1 MKKLFWII
9 SAALLAVTACHTE
22 APDND
27 PAGIAMIVKNGQ
39 IDYFRQIETSFR
51 DICQQ
56 QGLEAY
62 YYSTSSETDYKGQI
76 AAVAE
81 LGKLGKSALK
91 GIIFSPGY
99 GPNGE
104 NAEAEVAALAKERG
118 IPVIILDSH
127 VSASGPLA
135 SSPYIG
141 TDNTAA
147 GKAMAEYVSADKV
160 AVFAMVGSPGIERA
174 EAFKAVKPGAVIYR
188 VGDTC
193 NDEVKAVLNDY
204 DDFVFFNGNDL
215 VSALSTLQAAGKR
228 VYTFDV
234 YGEFLDLLMKG
245 SPCLKGV
252 MAQNTFAMAR
262 KAVQAVLAKDQQGEM
277 IPTFYINGFTLDA
290 DEVQPFLE
298 FYNKAI
304 PDLNVAEKII
314 GKWITAES
322 RGKASPTNDKKVYT
336 FDSYTKAYISASLNS
351 AQQDVRW
358 DKQMEADVAI
368 DGNKV
373 TLTMHPKEGET
384 MVEDYVVTAI
394 NGSEFTA
401 NHKITVTAGSDVVF
415 SIEDGVRYTR
425 VTADYSEA
433 ILGLWE
439 CKEMTGDQT
448 YNDANGRLEFL
459 SDGTYRYYRMNDNGQ
474 WKLVTNR
481 EFQDYFVD
489 GSLLATRWKNEGED
503 ELREWWEIYTLG
515 EGWMVWTAL
524 RQKED
529 GTTFQQNMVWEK
541 IDLNLE
547 ENLIGKWMTLTDM
560 DGQPALTNDKEV
572 ITFMSPTKARVSRSR
587 GQRDGGPQAPE
598 QHDSP
603 EAIPGDMPGA
613 PGWDPYE
620 ECDVKIEGSLVTLM
634 SGGPDGAIHS
644 LKLQIIAISESEFEC
659 EIFRDAPGGM
669 PSPSEEEGNEEERMS
684 NMQNQRFTRVTS
696 DYIAAILGTWEGR
709 CTSEG
714 SEFDDGQVH
723 RWSYTEDGNFVYYV
737 QNSEGKWVPS
747 QNTLNEYFVDG
758 NLLCTR
764 WVDNGVENREWWEIS
779 IAGDKMNWTA
789 LRQKEDGTTFTAT
802 FEMTKVPGIAMIA
815 KGGQID
821 YWRQIETAFRS
832 ICQDKG
838 ISAYYCST
846 SADSAYSEQVKAVE
860 VLSEVDPG
868 TLKGIIFAPCYGPD
882 GESAEAEVAALAKE
896 RGIPVIILDSPAT
909 ATGPLAGCPYIG
921 TDNTAAGKELA
932 QKVTA
937 DKVIAFAKVNTPG
950 VERAQ
955 AFKTVKPA
963 TQVFKA
969 SESVASEVAEALDSY
984 DDFVF
989 FNGSHLAEV
998 LPTLKA
1004 AGKRVYT
1011 FDIYGDFLDELIA
1024 GGSCLQGIMAQN
1036 TFAMARRAVDA
1047 VLDKATEGKLVPT
1060 FYITASNVTSPDVQP
1075 YIEYYGKQD

>member
-1 MKKLFWII
+1 MRKLFWIL
-9 SAALLAVTACHTE
+9 SVVLLAATACQRE
-22 APDND
+22 APYND
-27 PAGIAMIVKNGQ
+27 PVGIAMIVKNGQ

-62 YYSTSSETDYKGQI
+62 YYSTSSETDYKGQV
-76 AAVAE
+76 AAVEE

-127 VSASGPLA
+127 VSANGPLA
-135 SSPYIG
+135 SCPYIG

-160 AVFAMVGSPGIERA
+160 AVFAMQGSPGIERA

-188 VGDTC
+188 VGDKC
-193 NDEVKAVLNDY
+193 NDEVQAVLNDY

-215 VSALSTLQAAGKR
+215 VSALSMLQAAGKR

-245 SPCLKGV
+245 SPCLRGV

-277 IPTFYINGFTLDA
+277 VPTFYINGFTLDA

-298 FYNKAI
+298 FYNKQV

-314 GKWITAES
+314 GKWMFYDRNGELT
-322 RGKASPTNDKKVYT
+322 PTNKKRVFT
-336 FDSYTKAYISASLNS
+336 FVSTTKAYVSAAHSMES
-351 AQQDVRW
+351 AEWFDHT
-358 DKQMEADVAI
+358 EAAVAI

-373 TLTMHPKEGET
+373 TLTMQTDEHTT
-384 MVEDYVVTAI
+384 MVDEFVI
-394 NGSEFTA
+394 NSINESKFSGLL
-401 NHKITVTAGSDVVF
+401 NVTVTKDGDVVR
-415 SIEDGVRYTR
+415 SSESNIRLTKQ
-425 VTADYSEA
+425 TADYSEA

-448 YNDANGRLEFL
+448 YNDANARLEFL
-459 SDGTYRYYRMNDNGQ
+459 ADGTYRYYRLNDNGR
-474 WKLVTNR
+474 WETVTNR
-481 EFQDYFVD
+481 EFQNYFVD
-489 GSLLATRWKNEGED
+489 GSVLCTRWKNPDED

-541 IDLNLE
+541 IDLNVTE
-547 ENLIGKWMTLTDM
+547 KIIGKWMQTEI
-560 DGQPALTNDKEV
+560 DGQPALTNKKTV
-572 ITFMSPTKARVSRSR
+572 ATFYSSTLATVSTSR
-587 GQRDGGPQAPE
+587 EMRNSSTVWSINQE
-598 QHDSP
+598 F
-603 EAIPGDMPGA
+603 E
-613 PGWDPYE
+613 
-620 ECDVKIEGSLVTLM
+620 VKIEGNKVTLT
-634 SGGPDGAIHS
+634 SQQDESTTLVNEYIVTD
-644 LKLQIIAISESEFEC
+644 INDSEMIC
-659 EIFRDAPGGM
+659 TFRHLTIRNG
-669 PSPSEEEGNEEERMS
+669 EQS
-684 NMQNQRFTRVTS
+684 NRPMQEVRFVKQTA
-696 DYIAAILGTWEGR
+696 DYTAAILGTWEGR

-723 RWSYTEDGNFVYYV
+723 RWAYKGDGTFVYYV
-737 QNSEGKWVPS
+737 KDGDKWVPS

-764 WVDNGVENREWWEIS
+764 WIDLGQENREWWEITIDGS
-779 IAGDKMNWTA
+779 QMHWTA
-789 LRQKEDGTTFTAT
+789 LRQNPDGTTFTAT

-821 YWRQIETAFRS
+821 YWRQIETAFLS

-846 SADSAYSEQVKAVE
+846 SADNAYSEQVEAVK
-860 VLSEVDPG
+860 VLSEIDPG

-909 ATGPLAGCPYIG
+909 ATGPLAGCPFIG

-932 QKVTA
+932 QKVSA
-937 DKVIAFAKVNTPG
+937 DKVAAFAKINTPG

-955 AFKTVKPA
+955 AFLTEKPA
-963 TQVFKA
+963 TELFTV
-969 SESVASEVAEALDSY
+969 SESAASEVAEALSNY

-989 FNGSHLAEV
+989 FNGSNLVDVLA
-998 LPTLKA
+998 TLKN

-1011 FDIYGDFLDELIA
+1011 FDIYGDFLDELLA
-1024 GGSCLQGIMAQN
+1024 GGTCLQGIMAQN

-1060 FYITASNVTSPDVQP
+1060 FYITASNVTSPDVMP
-1075 YIEYYGKQD
+1075 YLLYYNKLDGTLPK

>member
-62 YYSTSSETDYKGQI
+62 YYSTSSEADYKGQI

-188 VGDTC
+188 VGDNC
-193 NDEVKAVLNDY
+193 NDEVQAVLNDY

-298 FYNKAI
+298 FYGKRV

-314 GKWITAES
+314 GKWMFYDRNGELT
-322 RGKASPTNDKKVYT
+322 PTNKKRVFT
-336 FDSYTKAYISASLNS
+336 FVSSTKAYVSAAHSMES
-351 AQQDVRW
+351 AEWFDHT
-358 DKQMEADVAI
+358 EAAVAI

-373 TLTMHPKEGET
+373 TLTMQTDEHTT
-384 MVEDYVVTAI
+384 MVDEFVI
-394 NGSEFTA
+394 NSINESKFSGLL
-401 NHKITVTAGSDVVF
+401 NVTVTKDGDVVR
-415 SIEDGVRYTR
+415 SSESNIRLTKQ
-425 VTADYSEA
+425 TADYSEA
-433 ILGLWE
+433 IIGLWE

-459 SDGTYRYYRMNDNGQ
+459 SDGTYRYYRLNDNGQ
-474 WKLVTNR
+474 WQAVTTR

-489 GSLLATRWKNEGED
+489 GSVLCTRWKNEGED

-529 GTTFQQNMVWEK
+529 GTTFQQNVVWEK

-547 ENLIGKWMTLTDM
+547 ENLIGKWMQAETDGAPTLTNKKTVTTFYSTTLATVSM
-560 DGQPALTNDKEV
+560 SRETGSSRAIWNNNQEYEVQIDGSMLTLTRQVNENTTLVNEYNVTDINDSEMICNFRRWTDHGEGV
-572 ITFMSPTKARVSRSR
+572 
-587 GQRDGGPQAPE
+587 PE
-598 QHDSP
+598 
-603 EAIPGDMPGA
+603 GD
-613 PGWDPYE
+613 WKVVRY
-620 ECDVKIEGSLVTLM
+620 K
-634 SGGPDGAIHS
+634 
-644 LKLQIIAISESEFEC
+644 K
-659 EIFRDAPGGM
+659 
-669 PSPSEEEGNEEERMS
+669 
-684 NMQNQRFTRVTS
+684 VTS

-723 RWSYTEDGNFVYYV
+723 RWAYTEDGNFLYYV

-747 QNTLNEYFVDG
+747 QDTQNEYFVDG

-838 ISAYYCST
+838 VSAYYCST
-846 SADSAYSEQVKAVE
+846 SADNAYSEQVKAVE
-860 VLSEVDPG
+860 VLSEIDPG

-937 DKVIAFAKVNTPG
+937 EKVAAFAKVNTPG
-950 VERAQ
+950 IERAE
-955 AFKTVKPA
+955 AFLTVKPA